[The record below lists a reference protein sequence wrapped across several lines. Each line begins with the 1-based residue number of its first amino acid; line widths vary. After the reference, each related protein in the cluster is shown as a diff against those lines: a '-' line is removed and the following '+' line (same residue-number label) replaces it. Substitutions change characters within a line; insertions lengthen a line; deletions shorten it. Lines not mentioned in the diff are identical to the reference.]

1 MVRDH
6 VKDEIDKNMKEKDVH
21 NIKQEMKAALRN
33 GRTEAEQLYDTIT
46 ELEKEG
52 YIFKVF
58 TDDTGRLR

>member
-1 MVRDH
+1 M
-6 VKDEIDKNMKEKDVH
+6 KDEIDKNMKEKDVH

-52 YIFKVF
+52 YIFEVF
-58 TDDTGRLR
+58 TDETGRLR